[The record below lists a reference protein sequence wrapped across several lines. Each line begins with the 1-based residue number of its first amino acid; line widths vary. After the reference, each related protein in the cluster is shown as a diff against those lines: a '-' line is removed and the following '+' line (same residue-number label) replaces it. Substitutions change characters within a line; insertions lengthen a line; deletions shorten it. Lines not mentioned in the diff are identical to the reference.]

1 MLVVLS
7 CVGAA
12 ALVARIFLADVAV
25 LGLVN
30 RPLHMV
36 DAPVECFVAN
46 LFLFWLIF
54 LWWNLFPLL
63 ILLLKSFV

>member
-1 MLVVLS
+1 MLVVLA

-12 ALVARIFLADVAV
+12 ALVACIFLADVAV

-30 RPLHMV
+30 CPFHVV
-36 DAPVECFVAN
+36 DAPVECLGAN
-46 LFLFWLIF
+46 LFLFCFIF

-63 ILLLKSFV
+63 ILLLKTFV